1 MASTSTDVV
10 YLGYLAS
17 YANTLLGDAR
27 AQKRATVPVWLW
39 GKLDDTVAAYTK
51 AAEAMCNGPR
61 SKVGVQETRM
71 GLLEDEAFSLLLA
84 LAVVQG
90 KCKTDFDSTKA
101 FLSRVIL
108 VRQDEKS
115 LEDLVWDE
123 REVLW
128 KSD

>member
-1 MASTSTDVV
+1 MPSASTDAV
-10 YLGYLAS
+10 YLSYLAS

-51 AAEAMCNGPR
+51 AVEAMCNGPR
-61 SKVGVQETRM
+61 SKVRVYETRM

-84 LAVVQG
+84 LAVVQR
-90 KCKTDFDSTKA
+90 KCATDFDSTKA
-101 FLSRVIL
+101 FLSRVIT
-108 VRQDEKS
+108 VRNDEKS

-123 REVLW
+123 REKLW
-128 KSD
+128 QE